1 MGSRQP
7 QPVTGM
13 TGGPRPMGPPAQ
25 PAPQTGGTTPLPA
38 LPAGFNPASA
48 PQTYNINQQPPMPP
62 AGGGFFG
69 PSPSA
74 GGGSFGGPQPY
85 GFGPNINNMSFGGP
99 AGGRCPTCGK

>member
-13 TGGPRPMGPPAQ
+13 TGGPRPMGPAVQ
-25 PAPQTGGTTPLPA
+25 PAPQTGGVTP

-48 PQTYNINQQPPMPP
+48 PQTYNINQQPLMPP
-62 AGGGFFG
+62 
-69 PSPSA
+69 A

-85 GFGPNINNMSFGGP
+85 GFGPSINNMSFGGP